1 MLLTYM
7 GQEFE
12 DVRVTFDEWKKIK
25 PTSPFG
31 KLPTL
36 EVDGKIITQSAA
48 ICRYLGREAGL
59 AGANPWE
66 DLQIDI
72 IVDTFSDFRKD
83 VSGFHHESDPEV
95 KEKKR
100 LALLK
105 ETVPFYFERFD
116 KIIKDNNG
124 YVANGKLSWADI
136 FLFGFSDTLI
146 AQLQDD
152 IKYSSMKRYWLS
164 WGDIYVA
171 GISCTVVALLKE
183 EVFEPFPNLK
193 EWRSKIFNI
202 PGIKIWL
209 DKRPNNHI

>member
-1 MLLTYM
+1 MPTYKLTYFDVRALGEPIRMLLTYM

-12 DVRVTFDEWKKIK
+12 DVRLTFDEWMKIK
-25 PTSPFG
+25 STSPFG

-36 EVDGKIITQSAA
+36 EVDGKTITQSAA

-59 AGANPWE
+59 AGESPWE

-72 IVDTFSDFRKD
+72 IVDTFTDFRKD
-83 VSGFHHESDPEV
+83 VSGFHHEPDPEV

-116 KIIKDNNG
+116 KIIKENNG

-152 IKYSSMKRYWLS
+152 VFSS
-164 WGDIYVA
+164 
-171 GISCTVVALLKE
+171 
-183 EVFEPFPNLK
+183 FPNIK
-193 EWRSKIFNI
+193 EWRESIANI
-202 PGIKIWL
+202 PSIKEWIA
-209 DKRPNNHI
+209 KRPNTKL